1 VIHKS
6 QIAVELYIV
15 EVNKKVAV
23 YIENKKDELHQKVS
37 KGQPLRYLRNIPTQ
51 QNKKQSSFFSL
62 GEVGYMKH
70 LIP

>member
-6 QIAVELYIV
+6 QIAVQLYIV
-15 EVNKKVAV
+15 EVNKVAV

-62 GEVGYMKH
+62 GKVGYMEH